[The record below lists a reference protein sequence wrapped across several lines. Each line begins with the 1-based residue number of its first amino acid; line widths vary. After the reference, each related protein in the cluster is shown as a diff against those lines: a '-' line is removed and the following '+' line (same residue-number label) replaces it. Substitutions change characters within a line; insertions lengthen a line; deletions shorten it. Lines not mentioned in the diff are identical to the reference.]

1 MTRLMR
7 YRRTSWT
14 FLKSHEKWHGQRIVI
29 SHHVYAHASWN
40 TDVKRE
46 TWILPQG
53 VVIRQKK
60 AWRRRE
66 GVFVYFEDAACPW
79 SATNRWKIERVLV
92 CPTSKAWRYS
102 SQGVH
107 RQQRYSNPKKDGA
120 IRKVKSHPIFCMHPV
135 WSKFSFYTQ
144 PYHCSQDN
152 AGVIVNDK
160 GEMKGS
166 AIQARSER
174 FHVGLPM
181 RGVCTSVPNIHRFIT
196 TVPRWASHVRRTP
209 GPCGEGMRRAV
220 AENCLLRTGHLL
232 SSRIPRSRWGPA
244 RKERWMGT
252 LGWPLL
258 VTSGDPLDHWAVGV
272 GQGGWFLHMPAS
284 SDIC

>member
-1 MTRLMR
+1 
-7 YRRTSWT
+7 
-14 FLKSHEKWHGQRIVI
+14 
-29 SHHVYAHASWN
+29 
-40 TDVKRE
+40 
-46 TWILPQG
+46 
-53 VVIRQKK
+53 
-60 AWRRRE
+60 
-66 GVFVYFEDAACPW
+66 
-79 SATNRWKIERVLV
+79 
-92 CPTSKAWRYS
+92 
-102 SQGVH
+102 
-107 RQQRYSNPKKDGA
+107 
-120 IRKVKSHPIFCMHPV
+120 MHPV

-258 VTSGDPLDHWAVGV
+258 VTHWTTGQLELAKGVDSFTCQVAIFVGGRVSLYWSPEHEAVV
-272 GQGGWFLHMPAS
+272 CA
-284 SDIC
+284 